1 MENEDV
7 KKDVVE
13 IQDDKEIDPRPYD
26 DDQEET
32 MFQYIIGTIFPFVKI
47 EKLYYKYAGEVKS
60 DGTTLTP
67 FYKKITAEKTAT
79 GTYKLTHNFK
89 TQSYTVFAMP
99 KSTGARMASLD
110 SKNDSDCTIKI
121 YNDAG
126 TATDTDFD
134 FLLLLY

>member
-1 MENEDV
+1 MEEDV
-7 KKDVVE
+7 KKDNVE
-13 IQDDKEIDPRPYD
+13 VQEEKESTIRPYD
-26 DDQEET
+26 DETEET
-32 MFQYIIGTIFPFVKI
+32 IFQYVIRTIFPFVRV
-47 EKLYYKYAGEVKS
+47 ERLYYKYAGEVKS

-67 FYKKITAEKTAT
+67 FFKKITAEKTAT

-99 KSTGARMASLD
+99 KSTGARMTSLD

>member
-1 MENEDV
+1 MEEEV
-7 KKDVVE
+7 KNDNKTVVQE
-13 IQDDKEIDPRPYD
+13 EERDLRPFD
-26 DDQEET
+26 DDTEET
-32 MFQYIIGTIFPFVKI
+32 IFQYILKTIFPYIKT
-47 EKLYYKYAGEVKS
+47 ERLYYKYAGEVKS

-99 KSTGARMASLD
+99 KSTSARMTSLD